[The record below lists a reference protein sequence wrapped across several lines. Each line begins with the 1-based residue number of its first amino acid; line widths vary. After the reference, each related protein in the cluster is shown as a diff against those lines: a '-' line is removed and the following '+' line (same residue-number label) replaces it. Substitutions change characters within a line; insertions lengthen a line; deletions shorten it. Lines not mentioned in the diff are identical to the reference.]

1 MPGSIP
7 KIIIA
12 GAPASG
18 KGTQCEYIREEFDV
32 IHLSTGDML
41 RKAIKDNTV
50 IGRSAKVFMNSGN
63 LIPDHLIIDLVL
75 DRIAEEDCV
84 KKGWIL
90 DGFPRTAEQAKA
102 LVKEKIIPDIYI
114 NLDVPD
120 HILVDRVVGRR
131 NDPETGK
138 IYHMTF
144 SPPENDEIKARLIQ
158 REDDTEEKVQV
169 RIKGHHENVLSTAS
183 AFKDQTVRIDGNRTP
198 SSIWPDIRSA
208 IYRSLKYQC
217 VFVLGGPGS
226 GKGTQCSRISEMF
239 GYDHLSTGDLL
250 REELS
255 KGGRLAEEINDCIAQ
270 GKLVSD
276 DIVVR
281 LLKKSME
288 KSDNMKFLIDGFP
301 RSLANLKVWYE
312 ILGDLTSVDFVLHFD
327 CPIDLMRE
335 RLMARGKASGRSDDN
350 AETIIKRFETYQLES
365 MPVLDYLYLTG
376 KLRTISSV
384 PPPVKVFDQVKLLFE
399 GLKRVN
405 TYQRTL
411 ALIKPDAV
419 AAEKVPEILE
429 AIDGVG
435 LAVIG
440 SKWLQLDDYT
450 AGEFYLEHKERPFY
464 VKLKEFMCSGMIM
477 ALVLEGSDAI
487 KRWRTLMGPTNSE
500 TAREKAPTSLRG
512 RFGTDGTFNATHGSD
527 SDSSAN
533 REINFF
539 FGSGNGVAKEIEP
552 PSVNLTGRDFC
563 VMNTYAMIKPN
574 ASETNA
580 DEIKSIILA
589 HGFKIESEIKLNLTA
604 SVAKKFYAEHEGRE
618 FFERLVK
625 FMTSGP
631 IIGMHLSRVSAIY
644 AWRHLMGPTN
654 LKKCRETRSDSIRA
668 LYAADGTKNA
678 VHGSDSVDSA
688 SRELQF
694 FFSVAGEAPTVFP
707 EESQVFMSKRVI
719 PPPEPLPHWEQPPPS
734 AAFKKKLP
742 PLLSMRDHGRMGV
755 YLRNQVD
762 PVVRGLIQRALVTQ
776 PKNMLDWAVED
787 LAEQK
792 RSGVGVKLPPMD
804 GAGADMDMDDD
815 DEPLPGTLSG
825 AHEEIKKLRRAVSA
839 AQLSASMID
848 GASVKDDDNSVAT
861 EGAIASGLNH
871 FF

>member
-18 KGTQCEYIREEFDV
+18 KGTQCEFITEEFGV
-32 IHLSTGDML
+32 VHLSTGDML

-63 LIPDHLIIDLVL
+63 LIPDHLVIDLVL

-84 KKGWIL
+84 KQGWIL
-90 DGFPRTAEQAKA
+90 DGFPRTAAQAKA
-102 LVKEKIIPDIYI
+102 LVKENIKPDIFI
-114 NLDVPD
+114 DLDVPD

-158 REDDTEEKVQV
+158 REDDSEEKVKV
-169 RIKGHHENVLSTAS
+169 RIKGYHENMAAVAL
-183 AFKDQTVRIDGNRTP
+183 AFKDQSAKIDGNRTP
-198 SSIWPDIRSA
+198 VSIWPDIRSA
-208 IYRSLKYQC
+208 IYRSLKYKC

-226 GKGTQCSRISEMF
+226 GKGTQCTRISEMF

-255 KGGRLAEEINDCIAQ
+255 KGGPLAEEINDCITQ

-276 DIVVR
+276 DIVVK
-281 LLKKSME
+281 LLKNAME

-301 RSLANLKVWYE
+301 RSFDNLKAWHEV
-312 ILGDLTSVDFVLHFD
+312 LGDLTSIDFILHFD
-327 CPIDLMRE
+327 CPVELMRE
-335 RLMARGKASGRSDDN
+335 RIITRGKASSRSDDN
-350 AETIIKRFETYQLES
+350 EETIIKRFETFQLES
-365 MPVLDYLYLTG
+365 VPVLDYLYLTG
-376 KLRTISSV
+376 KVRTLSSV
-384 PPPVKVFDQVKLLFE
+384 PPPIKVFDQVKFLFE
-399 GLKRVN
+399 GLNRVN

-411 ALIKPDAV
+411 ALIKPDAI
-419 AAEKVPEILE
+419 AAERVPEILE

-450 AGEFYLEHKERPFY
+450 AGEFYLEHKDRPFY
-464 VKLKEFMCSGMIM
+464 VKLKEFMSSGMIM

-500 TAREKAPTSLRG
+500 IAREKFPNSLRG
-512 RFGTDGTFNATHGSD
+512 RFGTDGTCNATHGSD

-539 FGSGNGVAKEIEP
+539 FGNGNGVAKETEP
-552 PSVNLTGRDFC
+552 PTVDLTGRDFC
-563 VMNTYAMIKPN
+563 VMNTFAMIKPN

-580 DEIKSIILA
+580 DEIKSIVMA
-589 HGFKIESEIKLNLTA
+589 HGFIIESEIKLTLTK
-604 SVAKKFYAEHEGRE
+604 SVAEKFYAEHEGRE
-618 FFERLVK
+618 FFERLIK

-654 LKKCRETRSDSIRA
+654 LKRCRETRSDSIRA
-668 LYAADGTKNA
+668 LYAADGTRNA
-678 VHGSDSVDSA
+678 VHGSDSVESA
-688 SRELQF
+688 TRELQF

-707 EESQVFMSKRVI
+707 QESQVLMSKRII

-762 PVVRGLIQRALVTQ
+762 PVVRGLIQRALVNQ

-804 GAGADMDMDDD
+804 GVGAAI
-815 DEPLPGTLSG
+815 DEDEDPLPGTLSS
-825 AHEEIKKLRRAVSA
+825 AHDEIRKLRRAVSA

-848 GASVKDDDNSVAT
+848 GVSMNDDDNSVAT